1 MDNFP
6 IEKLKFTHAKLS
18 GTDGSLSIEIGI
30 EPFELS
36 QDEYT
41 ENVDTSIRLDCINLP
56 KNVSHL
62 TGQSFCFPVNPEEGY
77 IDGSIYFFAAHN
89 PVDVTEIKFGE
100 LLNGKLTLL
109 LETSWDLEFE
119 RTGFK
124 NFNKTIQ
131 TYIAL

>member
-41 ENVDTSIRLDCINLP
+41 ENVDSSIRLDGINLP

-62 TGQSFCFPVNPEEGY
+62 PEQSFYLVGDINEAIEKAKGLQ
-77 IDGSIYFFAAHN
+77 A
-89 PVDVTEIKFGE
+89 
-100 LLNGKLTLL
+100 
-109 LETSWDLEFE
+109 
-119 RTGFK
+119 
-124 NFNKTIQ
+124 
-131 TYIAL
+131 